1 MTDTTSPTALIIA
14 DAIEAS
20 GKTHREIATEMGYDR
35 PNVISMMKKGE
46 MRVPLERI
54 PAFAAATGIEADVLL
69 RTAMLEYMP
78 ETWKVVA
85 QAQNK
90 TAVGTGRAFPEL
102 QINIRGPAPVIERF
116 KQLCDEDRRTYPEM
130 LELLLIAAGQL
141 PVER

>member
-1 MTDTTSPTALIIA
+1 MTDTTSPTAQMIA

-20 GKTHREIATEMGYDR
+20 GKTQREIASEMGYDR
-35 PNVISMMKKGE
+35 PTVISMMKKGE

-54 PAFAAATGIEADVLL
+54 PAFAEATGIEAEVLL

-85 QAQNK
+85 QNQAKK
-90 TAVGTGRAFPEL
+90 TVGSGRAFPEA

-116 KQLCDEDRRTYPEM
+116 KQLCDEDRRTCPEM
-130 LELLLIAAGQL
+130 MELLLIAAGQL
-141 PVER
+141 PGER